1 MKVGQQQSAATREI
15 IRVAEKHIEAR
26 EFDLAMQK
34 LSMAQRMEPDNIYIT
49 AIVERIHRLAAESS
63 NGGRFLAITVGNE
76 FDEGIK
82 PGPATPLPA
91 EDIDLQIRKLT
102 AKAQELI
109 RRGAYETA
117 FDSLMNAYFLDPV
130 SPTLM
135 ESEKTLIPAI
145 EMMRKQKGKEG
156 SQRMN
161 GLVTLPPSGRKPDST
176 KLSAQDS
183 QRVEELRR
191 QKEAERLEKERAMW
205 REASRLPKI
214 LEDILVPL
222 PRDENENQ
230 PPASEEPP
238 KDAGGFFS
246 KLRHGKLLG

>member
-1 MKVGQQQSAATREI
+1 
-15 IRVAEKHIEAR
+15 
-26 EFDLAMQK
+26 
-34 LSMAQRMEPDNIYIT
+34 MAQRMEPDNIYIT

-91 EDIDLQIRKLT
+91 EDIDAQIRKLT
-102 AKAQELI
+102 ARAQELV

-145 EMMRKQKGKEG
+145 EMLRRQKGKEG
-156 SQRMN
+156 SERMN
-161 GLVTLPPSGRKPDST
+161 GLVMLPPSGRKPDST

-183 QRVEELRR
+183 QRIEELRR
-191 QKEAERLEKERAMW
+191 QKDVERLEKERAIW

-214 LEDILVPL
+214 LEDVLVPL
-222 PRDENENQ
+222 PRDEDQAE
-230 PPASEEPP
+230 PPAAGEPP
-238 KDAGGFFS
+238 KETGGFFT
-246 KLRHGKLLG
+246 KLRRGKLLG

>member
-1 MKVGQQQSAATREI
+1 
-15 IRVAEKHIEAR
+15 
-26 EFDLAMQK
+26 
-34 LSMAQRMEPDNIYIT
+34 MAQRMEPDNIYIT

-91 EDIDLQIRKLT
+91 EDIDAQIRKLT
-102 AKAQELI
+102 ARAQELV

-130 SPTLM
+130 SPTPM

-145 EMMRKQKGKEG
+145 EMLRRQKGKEG
-156 SQRMN
+156 SERMN
-161 GLVTLPPSGRKPDST
+161 GLVMLPPSGRKPDST
-176 KLSAQDS
+176 NLSAQDS
-183 QRVEELRR
+183 QRIEELRR
-191 QKEAERLEKERAMW
+191 QKEVERLEKERAIW

-214 LEDILVPL
+214 LEDVLVPL
-222 PRDENENQ
+222 PRDEDQAE
-230 PPASEEPP
+230 PPAAGEPP
-238 KDAGGFFS
+238 KETGGFFT
-246 KLRHGKLLG
+246 KLRRGKLLG